1 MSFLTPIF
9 ALAGVLLVAIPVA
22 IHLLNRRRYKTVR
35 WAAMEFLLRAMKKN
49 RRRLRFESWL
59 LLAARCLLVLLVGLA
74 LARPLGCGAGGAALA
89 GLAGGGGLHVVVV
102 DNSASMAYQG
112 GREESSTNLDHAK
125 RLAAGLIGRLG
136 GGGERVAL
144 VTLGGE
150 AAAVFDGFT
159 YDLDAAAEAAGAVPQ
174 TAAGGDL
181 AGALRAAADLAEGAD
196 ATVKNLHLITDA
208 TAGAFPEDGPLAE
221 AATAAAEVF
230 TNVTHHDVSAATPW
244 NHAVTGLGAEGG
256 LLRAGFDTTLAADV
270 RGYGS
275 APADRRTAAARV
287 LIDGSPVAGERQV
300 EPSPEAPPLRVT
312 PDLSAGGT
320 HTVTAE
326 LLRGDDLP
334 IDDRRQAVL
343 DVAAGLPVLIVE
355 GERGMGALEGSGAF
369 LDVALAPPAVD
380 EFGTTGGSGSYVT
393 TERISDLELGNKI
406 LGEYRAVFLAG
417 VGGVGRADGR
427 GAGGVRRGRGGRC
440 SC

>member
-1 MSFLTPIF
+1 M
-9 ALAGVLLVAIPVA
+9 
-22 IHLLNRRRYKTVR
+22 
-35 WAAMEFLLRAMKKN
+35 AA
-49 RRRLRFESWL
+49 
-59 LLAARCLLVLLVGLA
+59 
-74 LARPLGCGAGGAALA
+74 
-89 GLAGGGGLHVVVV
+89 
-102 DNSASMAYQG
+102 
-112 GREESSTNLDHAK
+112 TNLDHAK

-136 GGGERVAL
+136 GGGERVAV

-174 TAAGGDL
+174 TSAGGDL

-196 ATVKNLHLITDA
+196 APVKNLHLVTDA

-230 TNVTHHDVSAATPW
+230 SNVTHHDVSAATPW

-287 LIDGSPVAGERQV
+287 LIDGSPVGGGGGERSV

-312 PDLSAGGT
+312 PDLSAGGDA
-320 HTVTAE
+320 HGHGGAAP
-326 LLRGDDLP
+326 RRRFA
-334 IDDRRQAVL
+334 DRRP
-343 DVAAGLPVLIVE
+343 AAG
-355 GERGMGALEGSGAF
+355 GAGRRGPAAGA
-369 LDVALAPPAVD
+369 D
-380 EFGTTGGSGSYVT
+380 
-393 TERISDLELGNKI
+393 R
-406 LGEYRAVFLAG
+406 R
-417 VGGVGRADGR
+417 GRARDGGARGQRGVPRR
-427 GAGGVRRGRGGRC
+427 GAGPAGRRRVRNHGRQRELRHDRAD
-440 SC
+440 